1 MALEGRGLAWL
12 PMSLVAQD
20 LRSGALGDAG
30 AGGWRVPVDIRL
42 YRQLTPMTPVAEALW
57 ELVSG
62 A

>member
-1 MALEGRGLAWL
+1 
-12 PMSLVAQD
+12 MSLVVQD
-20 LRSGALGDAG
+20 LRSGALVDAG